1 MLIANPIYDVTLKR
15 LLEDDVAAK
24 YIIGS
29 ILDCEVLSL
38 EPKPTTITET
48 DRDGLRVYYMDF
60 AAKILTKDQG
70 PKSTIIEMQ
79 KSHKWADVQRF
90 RNYLGGEYMRSED
103 PIVAIY
109 FCCFGLGVNSAAF
122 SGHPTFADLRTGQKL
137 HVTAPLVRRLMHSS
151 YFIQV
156 PKIEPC
162 LDSDLDAV
170 LSVFAQED
178 FVQDSRTLRH
188 YRAQARNKGMAA
200 VLRTLGAIA
209 DDPVARAELENEAR
223 CVAYEE
229 RAFGD
234 RDRKI
239 MEQSIIIED
248 RDKQIEDRDRQ
259 IVENLKQIDER
270 DKQIEESLKQIQDRD
285 NALAEKEREFAENRK
300 TTVRTLK
307 AAGLPLS
314 MISEATGLP
323 ITAIEMI

>member
-1 MLIANPIYDVTLKR
+1 MLIANPIYDVTFKR
-15 LLEDDVAAK
+15 LLEDNVAAK

-29 ILDCEVLSL
+29 ILDCEILSL
-38 EPKPTTITET
+38 EPKPTTITDAE
-48 DRDGLRVYYMDF
+48 RDGLRVYYMDF
-60 AAKILTKDQG
+60 AAKILTKDEG

-90 RNYLGGEYMRSED
+90 RRYLGGEYMRSED

-109 FCCFGLGVNSAAF
+109 FLCFGLGVDSAAF

-137 HVTAPLVRRLMHSS
+137 QVKSPLVRHLTHSS
-151 YFIQV
+151 YFVQV

-178 FVQDSRTLRH
+178 FLPDSQTVRH
-188 YRAQARNKGMAA
+188 YRAQAQNKGMAA

-223 CVAYEE
+223 CVDYEE

-239 MEQSIIIED
+239 MEQSRIIEAD
-248 RDKQIEDRDRQ
+248 RIQIE
-259 IVENLKQIDER
+259 ER
-270 DKQIEESLKQIQDRD
+270 DKQIEERDKQIEERD
-285 NALAEKEREFAENRK
+285 KALAEKEREIAENRT
-300 TTVRTLK
+300 TTVKTLK
-307 AAGLPLS
+307 AAGLPLCT
-314 MISEATGLP
+314 ISEVTGLP